1 MWAIEYCLKT
11 ETLSGQFKT
20 NFGFKI
26 SMVAVWPLSQFN
38 KSFAYI
44 YAIVTKLREE
54 MAKTN
59 YQILIEMRDS
69 ILEYLE
75 EEKTINEKALL
86 AYEPKPIAEQDAEI
100 RILREKEAIK
110 LRDRITELS
119 RHIAVIKRMYP
130 NT

>member
-1 MWAIEYCLKT
+1 
-11 ETLSGQFKT
+11 
-20 NFGFKI
+20 
-26 SMVAVWPLSQFN
+26 
-38 KSFAYI
+38 
-44 YAIVTKLREE
+44 

-59 YQILIEMRDS
+59 YQILIEMRSS
-69 ILEYLE
+69 IVEYLE

-130 NT
+130 TN